1 MQKIP
6 IMFLIDQMRNI
17 GGAEKNLLN
26 IISHLNRDRFE
37 ISLYTFQLDFPMI
50 KILKQKKIPCKQIS
64 YPTTLRGFLKFFALS
79 NTIRK
84 RKIKILHSYFEGSDI
99 WGMLLAKL
107 SGIPVTISSKRDMG
121 FSKNKKILT
130 AYKFINPFVTRII
143 AVSEA
148 VRCQINI
155 QEKVNLNKIITIY
168 NGVDI
173 SKYFVSKYNKALKSQ
188 LNLSTFSP
196 IVGVLANIKPVKG
209 LEFFIQA
216 AAKVLNRFPE
226 TQFIV
231 IGACLPN
238 HECQSYYDKL
248 KSLVKKLKLENNFY
262 FVGERSD
269 IPDLL
274 SILDVSVLPSLS
286 EGFSNTV
293 LESMSAGLPLVV
305 TDVGGNSEAVIDGK
319 TGFVVPP
326 KDIVKMADSINL
338 LLANKELAKKMG
350 REGRKRAQQLF
361 SMDRMINKIENLYV
375 SSLKNIGCISTI

>member
-1 MQKIP
+1 
-6 IMFLIDQMRNI
+6 MRD
-17 GGAEKNLLN
+17 KN
-26 IISHLNRDRFE
+26 E
-37 ISLYTFQLDFPMI
+37 
-50 KILKQKKIPCKQIS
+50 
-64 YPTTLRGFLKFFALS
+64 
-79 NTIRK
+79 
-84 RKIKILHSYFEGSDI
+84 
-99 WGMLLAKL
+99 
-107 SGIPVTISSKRDMG
+107 
-121 FSKNKKILT
+121 
-130 AYKFINPFVTRII
+130 AY
-143 AVSEA
+143 
-148 VRCQINI
+148 
-155 QEKVNLNKIITIY
+155 
-168 NGVDI
+168 
-173 SKYFVSKYNKALKSQ
+173 
-188 LNLSTFSP
+188 
-196 IVGVLANIKPVKG
+196 
-209 LEFFIQA
+209 
-216 AAKVLNRFPE
+216 
-226 TQFIV
+226 
-231 IGACLPN
+231 
-238 HECQSYYDKL
+238 
-248 KSLVKKLKLENNFY
+248 LENNFY